1 MPKGPNSKIP
11 WDVFVMFRPTEASDW
26 KELGKNL
33 ANKLTTFYDLSEEY
47 HTKVPFLFRRVV
59 TGSSRLL
66 NKYLLDRDVM
76 RLVKRSYSGS
86 SIKDVIEDSDLL
98 ERFFGSA
105 KAGKQVLQDVTEDE
119 WKEM

>member
-1 MPKGPNSKIP
+1 MA
-11 WDVFVMFRPTEASDW
+11 D
-26 KELGKNL
+26 
-33 ANKLTTFYDLSEEY
+33 EY

-59 TGSSRLL
+59 TGSSHPL
-66 NKYLLDRDVM
+66 NKYLLERDVM
-76 RLVKRSYSGS
+76 RLVKRSYSDS
-86 SIKDVIEDSDLL
+86 SIEDVVEDSDLL

>member
-1 MPKGPNSKIP
+1 M
-11 WDVFVMFRPTEASDW
+11 
-26 KELGKNL
+26 
-33 ANKLTTFYDLSEEY
+33 ANEY
-47 HTKVPFLFRRVV
+47 HTKVPFLLRRVV
-59 TGSSRLL
+59 TDSPHPL

-76 RLVKRSYSGS
+76 RLVKRSYSDS
-86 SIKDVIEDSDLL
+86 SIKEVIEDSDTL